1 MMNCSSKEAKKT
13 GRYILT
19 AACVAALGL
28 MVGVRAARAA
38 DVITPPNVPENLQV
52 PEGNEIFRVGHG
64 VGFQNYVCAPFS
76 SALGHV
82 AYTLFTPQATLFDA
96 GEQLTSHFFSPN
108 PFEGGTVRATWQ
120 DSVDSSRVW
129 ARANASSVDP
139 KFVAPGAVAWV
150 LLQTVGTDLGPT
162 GGSTLAATTFIQ
174 RVNTVGGVAPSTGC
188 DSITDVG
195 TKAFM
200 PYTADYIFY
209 RRRN

>member
-1 MMNCSSKEAKKT
+1 LAFTIALPSSAHAQ
-13 GRYILT
+13 T
-19 AACVAALGL
+19 A
-28 MVGVRAARAA
+28 
-38 DVITPPNVPENLQV
+38 TPPNVPENIQV
-52 PEGNEIFRVGHG
+52 PQGNEIFRVGHG
-64 VGFQNYVCAPFS
+64 VGFQNYVCTPS
-76 SALGHV
+76 SPALGHV
-82 AYTLFTPQATLFDA
+82 AYVLFTPQATLFDA

-150 LLQTVGTDLGPT
+150 LLQTVGTDQGPT

-174 RVNTVGGVAPSTGC
+174 RVNTVGGVPPSTGC
-188 DSITDVG
+188 DSITDAG
-195 TKAFM
+195 AKAFM

-209 RRRN
+209 RRQN